1 MQRKA
6 GRLQGLWA
14 RWRQPCTATI
24 TVTNPKTHSDRL
36 TKKTTLPQ
44 ICPSPLPPPAIN
56 PPKLQHVAHPQTLAP
71 SASPTGA
78 KLFTRLWCVQP
89 FQTVCVCSFSHVVSN
104 LTIKSVQT
112 NTYLGSHFGHLL
124 PPYLPLNNLIL
135 SATIS
140 CALLYVTFL
149 KWSSR
154 PPSGL
159 VPSFSFLKVLGSRI
173 QTLC

>member
-71 SASPTGA
+71 ALAQQALSSSRGSDVFNCFRPCVFVHSAMLCLTWPLSLFRQTPTWVPTLA
-78 KLFTRLWCVQP
+78 ICYP
-89 FQTVCVCSFSHVVSN
+89 PICP
-104 LTIKSVQT
+104 LTIS
-112 NTYLGSHFGHLL
+112 FFLL
-124 PPYLPLNNLIL
+124 PFPVRYSMWRSWSGRLGLLQVSFPPFL
-135 SATIS
+135 S
-140 CALLYVTFL
+140 
-149 KWSSR
+149 
-154 PPSGL
+154 
-159 VPSFSFLKVLGSRI
+159 
-173 QTLC
+173 